1 MAAYSIYDSAEFN
14 AMSEKQK
21 KLFKTAIQLF
31 ASKGFSKTSTAE
43 IARTAK
49 VSEGLLFKT
58 FGNKEGILRHII
70 RPIALNILP
79 PKIEMAVNH
88 QGQLSLRSFVQNYYE
103 EKINFVADNE
113 ELIKILI
120 REVIYDPTIIKTY
133 QAELPG
139 NYWESCNSCMDK
151 LKEQQLIADWD
162 NRYLFRTLNSVLI
175 NYILRNYLF
184 NMHLDPKRIDYTV
197 LATYKALSPRH

>member
-31 ASKGFSKTSTAE
+31 ASKGFSKTTTAE
-43 IARTAK
+43 ISRTAK

-79 PKIEMAVNH
+79 PNIEMALTH

-120 REVIYDPTIIKTY
+120 REVIYDPNIIKTY

-197 LATYKALSPRH
+197 LATYKALSPSH